1 MKTIALLTFLSLI
14 STGLHA
20 AQFSAHGE
28 VMKVIPIKET
38 TERRIVDGSCASKRP
53 EYDDDLV
60 AILRWDLRADCVVR
74 TQVTET
80 ITAYKLTDI
89 WFESCHIAVAN
100 PGGLSIFKA
109 VSTPVM
115 TA

>member
-28 VMKVIPIKET
+28 VLKVIPIKET

-80 ITAYKLTDI
+80 ITAYKVFYKWDNRTYD
-89 WFESCHIAVAN
+89 VVMDRP
-100 PGGLSIFKA
+100 PGKTIP
-109 VSTPVM
+109 VSVTID
-115 TA
+115 